1 MRTILVDWLVE
12 VAEEYRLHHET
23 LFLCVDLIDKSLS
36 KFDVPRSQLQLLGC
50 ACMLLAAKY
59 EEIWPPTVDDFVY
72 ISDNTYTR
80 EEVLKMEQTVLKELK
95 FCITFPTMK
104 HFLNRL
110 IEASVQPAE
119 YTGTTDQHTISA
131 AATVRAA
138 HTNGGK
144 CDYANDGTWSQPTAL
159 LNYAR
164 TRGIG
169 YCKEQ
174 VESPETIEKKNKEVK
189 MTHYLSELA
198 LLHFD
203 MLKFSPSLKASSAIY
218 LARATLSTERPDK
231 YWVRLRLFVSL
242 QICLQCN
249 EAISHLLLLPPPPS
263 SSERNA
269 AALLWLFRGRAEGVR
284 EGAARAP
291 QDRGEGQA
299 AGDPREVL
307 AHEDVSGRQG
317 GGTRRSAV
325 VSDCTACLR
334 AVPG

>member
-36 KFDVPRSQLQLLGC
+36 KFDVERCKLQLLGC

-80 EEVLKMEQTVLKELK
+80 EEVLKMEQKVLKELK

-110 IEASVQPAE
+110 VEASIQPAV
-119 YTGTTDQHTISA
+119 YAGTSDQKTISA

-169 YCKEQ
+169 YCEKEI
-174 VESPETIEKKNKEVK
+174 ESDEEKERKNKEVK
-189 MTHYLSELA
+189 MTLYLSELA
-198 LLHFD
+198 LLHFS
-203 MLKFSPSLKASSAIY
+203 MLKFSPSLKASSAIF
-218 LARATLSTERPDK
+218 LARATLEPTRKP
-231 YWVRLRLFVSL
+231 WVRSSRRASPVCRLPAQCTTWRSPLPCLHLSSPSQNSTLEHYSGFSQADLRECVAELHQHHLFAVGAKL
-242 QICLQCN
+242 Q
-249 EAISHLLLLPPPPS
+249 AIREKYSHSKTANVGKIDPLTRLP
-263 SSERNA
+263 
-269 AALLWLFRGRAEGVR
+269 FMV
-284 EGAARAP
+284 
-291 QDRGEGQA
+291 
-299 AGDPREVL
+299 
-307 AHEDVSGRQG
+307 
-317 GGTRRSAV
+317 
-325 VSDCTACLR
+325 
-334 AVPG
+334 